1 MFVDL
6 NLSGKHAIVVSQRT
20 EAETRSRQLL
30 DDGARV
36 TILTRRPGRRMREF
50 AKKNRIELKSAREF
64 EELLPVLRAYNPFIV
79 MICTGDEALDRVV
92 ARAARA
98 TGGLVYVV
106 DRPPLS
112 DLGMVAL
119 VRIGEIRVGI
129 STRGVSP
136 AMSGLLRRRIEN
148 FIKPEDIQQVRL
160 QGEIR
165 STIKSSISDPG
176 ARKEVIY
183 KLIRD
188 KKICSL
194 LKADRFEEAKQH
206 ALRTINQ
213 FSSTHWKGRNIG

>member
-6 NLSGKHAIVVSQRT
+6 NLSGKRAIVVSQGA
-20 EAETRSRQLL
+20 EAERRSRQLL
-30 DDGARV
+30 DEGARV

-64 EELLPVLRAYNPFIV
+64 EELLPVLGAYNPFLV
-79 MICTGDEALDRVV
+79 VICTGDESIDGLV

-106 DRPPLS
+106 DRPQLS

-119 VRIGEIRVGI
+119 ARMGEIRVGI
-129 STRGVSP
+129 STRGLSP

-148 FIKPEDIQQVRL
+148 LIKPEDIQQVRL

-176 ARKEVIY
+176 ARKEVVC
-183 KLIRD
+183 KLIQN

-194 LKADRFEEAKQH
+194 LKADRFEDAKQH
-206 ALRTINQ
+206 ALRTIKQ
-213 FSSTHWKGRNIG
+213 FSSTH